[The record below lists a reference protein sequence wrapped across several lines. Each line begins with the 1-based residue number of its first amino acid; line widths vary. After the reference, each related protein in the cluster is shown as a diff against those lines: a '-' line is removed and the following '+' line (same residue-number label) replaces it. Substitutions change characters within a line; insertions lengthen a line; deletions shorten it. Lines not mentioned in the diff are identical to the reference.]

1 MTALRRLSLRVR
13 LVLACTAVAAVV
25 GAAGLTLFNASLH
38 RGVAASMDTVL
49 AARSARAVQ
58 LFEAAGPPRSAT
70 GPAADPAGS
79 GTTGEEGAVGRDEPD
94 SMTVIYRPS
103 GVVASSSPTG
113 LGAGLLGREQ
123 AADARLRV
131 LHLTVN
137 SDGQEPLRVMSA
149 PVTRPD
155 GTWVVVVATSLVPAT
170 AAADRAVHDLD
181 IGALVLLVLVAVGA
195 WALAGAA
202 LRPVERMRADAE
214 KLIETGSSSAV
225 LTVPATSDELA
236 RLGRTFNHLLQRVQR
251 SLARQRDLV
260 ADTGH
265 ELRTPLTVLR
275 TELELADSP
284 ERSRE
289 ELADSVHHARRE
301 VERLSKLAEDML
313 FLARADSE
321 VPLVH
326 VEPVDLAA
334 VVGESERAQRAR
346 AESLGVT
353 LESEVHA
360 PLVVPGDHQA
370 LRRALDNLV
379 ANSLAA
385 VGPGGRVKVVA
396 EARGDRAV
404 MEVSDDGPGFPPGFV
419 GRAFDRFSRPDTA
432 RPSGQGGAGLG
443 LAIVSEIAR
452 ALDGSVTAG
461 DGEDGGARV
470 TLELPFPGPGTAAPV
485 PGSRQAPAPGVRGGA
500 GTG

>member
-1 MTALRRLSLRVR
+1 MLGLRRLSLRVR

-25 GAAGLTLFNASLH
+25 GAAGLTLFNALLH

-49 AARSARAVQ
+49 AARSSRAVQ
-58 LFEAAGPPRSAT
+58 LFESSGPPRPGSR
-70 GPAADPAGS
+70 PAAPAS
-79 GTTGEEGAVGRDEPD
+79 GPGVTGEEGSAGRDEPD

-103 GVVASSSPTG
+103 GAIVSSSPSG
-113 LGAGLLGREQ
+113 SGVGLLGAEQ
-123 AADARLRV
+123 VADARLRA
-131 LHLTVN
+131 LHLTVD
-137 SDGQEPLRVMSA
+137 SDGSEPLRLMAV
-149 PVTRPD
+149 PVVRPD
-155 GTWVVVVATSLVPAT
+155 GTWVVAVATSLVPAT

-181 IGALVLLVLVAVGA
+181 IGALVLLALVAAGA
-195 WALAGAA
+195 WTLAGAA

-214 KLIETGSSSAV
+214 KLTGTGSSPAV
-225 LTVPATSDELA
+225 LTVPASSDELA
-236 RLGRTFNHLLQRVQR
+236 RLGRTFNHLLQRLQK

-284 ERSRE
+284 ERTRE
-289 ELADSVHHARRE
+289 ELADSIHHARRE

-313 FLARADSE
+313 FLARADSD

-326 VEPVDLAA
+326 IEPVDLAA
-334 VVGESERAQRAR
+334 VMAESERGQRAR

-353 LESEVHA
+353 LESEVDG
-360 PLVVPGDHQA
+360 PLMVPGDHQA

-385 VGPGGRVKVVA
+385 VGPGGRVRVVA
-396 EARGDRAV
+396 ERRGDRVAMV
-404 MEVSDDGPGFPPGFV
+404 VTDDGPGFPDGFV

-432 RPSGQGGAGLG
+432 RPSGRGGAGLG

-452 ALDGSVTAG
+452 ALDGKVTAANG
-461 DGEDGGARV
+461 DAGGARV
-470 TLELPFPGPGTAAPV
+470 TLELPLSRPGAAPAGPDGPQTPV
-485 PGSRQAPAPGVRGGA
+485 PGVRGGA